1 MNHENFIQVVAAL
14 SASGRPSKNIVSIQR
29 ELERKPRDVGAQA
42 DLARAYFYADRLPEA
57 VAQAR
62 KAYALDPSHLAAR
75 CWLVHILALS
85 GAHDEAIEVGQG
97 FLSGAPGE
105 TLFLAVL
112 GISYAKAG
120 READARAVLK
130 RMQDAANRQGKLP
143 YMQAQVLAHLG
154 DVEAAIDAFE
164 TAVDDGNYNVVNLNV
179 DPSLR
184 ALDGNV
190 RFVTLLNQL
199 GLTAMSHLK
208 V

>member
-1 MNHENFIQVVAAL
+1 MHHKTFIGVIAAL
-14 SASGRPSKNIVSIQR
+14 SASGRPSKSIVSIQR

-57 VAQAR
+57 VVQAR
-62 KAYALDPSHLAAR
+62 RAYAIEPSHLAAR

-85 GAHDEAIEVGQG
+85 GGHDEAIELGEN
-97 FLSGAPGE
+97 FLRGAPGE
-105 TLFLAVL
+105 PLFLAVL

-130 RMQDAANRQGKLP
+130 RMQDAANWQDKLP
-143 YMQAQVLAHLG
+143 YMQAQVLAHMG
-154 DVEAAIDAFE
+154 DVEAAIDALE

-184 ALDGNV
+184 ALHGNE
-190 RFVTLLNQL
+190 RFVVLLTQL
-199 GLTAMSHLK
+199 GLRAISRPA
-208 V
+208 